1 MDSSNSFVLV
11 TGALGG
17 IGAAIV
23 FKLLKNG
30 HKVVATDIRV
40 PTNNQDGNI
49 FVQMDLQRFVTD
61 SIYASSKNDEIYK
74 AANGGKCSGI
84 VSNAAEQLIKPIKDF
99 SVKDILDVIT
109 VNSLATLSLTQCF
122 WDDLSA
128 INGKVIS
135 IGSVHD
141 MLSKPT
147 FGGYAISKATLSAVT
162 RAISLESEGKFTT
175 LTISPGAIETNML
188 LEGFKEFPEKYN
200 DLINILPTRRLGAP
214 SDVADLVSFIMETK
228 SNYLNGSEIR
238 IDGGIS
244 GRLHDPL

>member
-1 MDSSNSFVLV
+1 MNSSNSFVLV

-17 IGAAIV
+17 IGDSIV
-23 FKLLKNG
+23 LKLLKNG
-30 HKVVATDIRV
+30 HKVIATDLRV
-40 PTNNQDGNI
+40 PTSNEVERL
-49 FVQMDLQRFVTD
+49 FVQMDLEQFVTD
-61 SIYASSKNDEIYK
+61 SNYASNKKNEMYK
-74 AANGGKCSGI
+74 AAQGGMCCGI
-84 VSNAAEQLIKPIKDF
+84 VSNAAEQLIRPIKNF
-99 SVKDILDVIT
+99 SIKEILDLIT
-109 VNSLATLSLTQCF
+109 VNALATLSLTQYF

-128 INGKVIS
+128 TNGKVIS

-162 RAISLESEGKFTT
+162 RAISLESEGKFMTV
-175 LTISPGAIETNML
+175 TISPGAIETNML
-188 LEGFKEFPEKYN
+188 LEGFKDYPERYD
-200 DLINILPTRRLGAP
+200 DLIKVLPTRRLGAP
-214 SDVADLVSFIMETK
+214 RDVADLVSFIMETD